1 MQTIRITTSQNIDID
16 YEVAGVGERILARL
30 IDFALFIVVFL
41 AGLIVSG
48 AFGGLSGN
56 SVAVV
61 VLLVIYAVLF
71 VFYDLV
77 CEIVLNGQSLGKRV
91 MKIKV
96 ISLNGARPTFSQYL
110 MRWLF
115 RIVDFT
121 LTSQAC
127 GLIAVAVTEKHQ
139 RVGDL
144 VAGTTLIKTQ
154 PRTQL
159 DNLVFT
165 PVADS
170 YEPVFKEAALLT
182 DADINLIHD
191 VLTNFLKTGNSMV
204 VYNTAQ
210 RIREY
215 LQVSLKPNM
224 NSLQFLQTII
234 KDYSHI
240 IAQADAL

>member
-127 GLIAVAVTEKHQ
+127 GLISVAVTEKHQ

-165 PVADS
+165 PVADN

-191 VLTNFLKTGNSMV
+191 VLTNFYKTGNSMI
-204 VYNTAQ
+204 VYNMAQ
-210 RIREY
+210 RIREH